1 MRTAKRQ
8 LRQTTL
14 DGSTSSENGPST
26 PKKLMVKEV
35 KVGGAPAEYVEHRK
49 APEIVESVCLK
60 VHNS

>member
-1 MRTAKRQ
+1 
-8 LRQTTL
+8 
-14 DGSTSSENGPST
+14 
-26 PKKLMVKEV
+26 MVKEV